1 MVEKKE
7 GTSKKKVVKKKVK
20 TKKDSKEVC
29 NTFNISKGKKEE
41 TTVSCGTIEEKRA
54 SKEQI
59 KEFSKTLAK
68 VLGFLVFL
76 IILFFSVYYFLDSSK
91 TVKFKGVEY
100 NKLQVGEVL
109 FYHTQ
114 IPYLKDPEGTKYNI
128 YLRSNPNKIS
138 KSIPLNEEISWKQIV
153 VTNYSTNG
161 LVCEGYSIIAQAN
174 FDQILSSGIG
184 LTLIT
189 DPNATCDKENR
200 YMHIS
205 IEAGDETKIEKTGEY
220 CYRLEFTNCE
230 ILEVTERF
238 LLEAI
243 SKYNERVK

>member
-1 MVEKKE
+1 MAEKKKE
-7 GTSKKKVVKKKVK
+7 TNKKKVVKKNKK
-20 TKKDSKEVC
+20 TKEVC
-29 NTFNISKGKKEE
+29 NTFNISDGKEE
-41 TTVSCGTIEEKRA
+41 KTEVSCGTIEEKRA

-59 KEFSKTLAK
+59 KQFSKTLAK
-68 VLGFLVFL
+68 VLAFLAFL
-76 IILFFSVYYFLDSSK
+76 FILFFAIYYISSSN
-91 TVKFKGVEY
+91 TVTFKGVDY

-109 FYHTQ
+109 FYHAQ
-114 IPYLKDPEGTKYNI
+114 IPYIKDLEGTKYNV
-128 YLRSNPNKIS
+128 YLRSNPKDIS
-138 KSIPLNEEISWKQIV
+138 KKIPFDEKDISWKQIV
-153 VTNYSTNG
+153 VTNFSTND

-174 FDQILSSGIG
+174 FNQILSSGIG

-189 DPNATCDKENR
+189 DPNASCDAENR